1 MIINLPICTSFVG
14 LDQMPEDLQQM
25 IHQLDNQI
33 HISLFGA
40 EKLINEHKEVG
51 SYTASWN
58 ASYLS
63 SGAYIYLLEVGSN
76 VITKRMTLI
85 K

>member
-1 MIINLPICTSFVG
+1 
-14 LDQMPEDLQQM
+14 M
-25 IHQLDNQI
+25 IHQQDNQI
-33 HISLFGA
+33 HISLFGVK
-40 EKLINEHKEVG
+40 KLINERKEAG

-63 SGAYIYLLEVGSN
+63 SGVYMYRLEVGSN